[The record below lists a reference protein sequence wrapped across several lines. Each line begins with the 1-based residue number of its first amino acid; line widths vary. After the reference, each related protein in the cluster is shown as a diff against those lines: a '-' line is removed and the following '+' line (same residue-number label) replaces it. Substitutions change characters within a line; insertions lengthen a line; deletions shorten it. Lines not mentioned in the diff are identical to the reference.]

1 MIVGAGSETT
11 AGVLCGTTAL
21 LLEHPEAMARVTEEV
36 RSAFSSDGEINLER
50 VDSRLPYLRACIDE
64 AMRLYPVPGCASLR
78 ITGDRDIICGVP
90 MPPKVRFSSFFF
102 FFLFFCFLS
111 RWSGIGFEPCVIA
124 TWLTNP
130 LCNISLQTVVGLW
143 PYAVY
148 RDPKLW
154 RNPDEFHPERW
165 LGDPEY
171 INDARKAFNPFH
183 IGSRDCVGRG

>member
-1 MIVGAGSETT
+1 MLNVGIQFPKKQKWTINDLIPHAIMIVGAGSETT

-90 MPPKVRFSSFFF
+90 MPPKVRFSCFFF
-102 FFLFFCFLS
+102 FCFFFCCFVS
-111 RWSGIGFEPCVIA
+111 FPAGA
-124 TWLTNP
+124 
-130 LCNISLQTVVGLW
+130 
-143 PYAVY
+143 A
-148 RDPKLW
+148 
-154 RNPDEFHPERW
+154 
-165 LGDPEY
+165 
-171 INDARKAFNPFH
+171 
-183 IGSRDCVGRG
+183 